1 MSVITKLKIL
11 NFKGY
16 ETFNLEFNAGANII
30 VGNNEAGKST
40 ILEAIHL
47 CLTGYFHGK
56 ILKND
61 LTPYIFNKA
70 VEQNYLKS
78 LLEVDPLLPPTVDIE
93 LFLKGEGLGKLVGD
107 GNSEKVLNTSIL
119 YRIEFDKDFQ
129 EEYDELIKTKSLK
142 NIPIEYYKVTWRSS
156 SRDTI
161 TSRSIPLKSAL
172 IDSSSSKFS
181 NGSDI
186 YVSRII
192 KDDLEASEKASI
204 SQAYRELKEVFVS
217 QDSIKNINQKLLAKT
232 KISKK
237 NIHISVDLSS
247 KNAWESTLMT
257 YLDEIPFHYIGKG
270 EQCMIKTKLALSHS
284 NASSSNVILIEEPEN
299 HLSHSKLNEF
309 VSCLENEL
317 TEKQLIISTHSSFI
331 ANKLGL
337 SNLILINDKKSIR
350 LDKLKPDTQ
359 EFFKKLAGY
368 QTLRLILSNKIIL
381 VEGPSDELIVQRAYC
396 DKFSN
401 IPIQNGIDVISVG
414 LTFKR
419 FLEIAKLINKDIS
432 VVTDNDRD
440 FENKITKKY
449 EEFSTDTFIKIF
461 ADNRNHLNTLEPQ
474 IVDANSSDL
483 KTFAKIVGVDFT
495 KCNTAELISDYLIK
509 NKTDWALKVFEA
521 DERINYPQYINDAI
535 IWANE

>member
-11 NFKGY
+11 NFKSF
-16 ETFNLEFNAGANII
+16 EKFELEFNDGANII

-56 ILKND
+56 ILRND
-61 LTPYIFNKA
+61 LTQYIFNKA
-70 VEQNYLKS
+70 AEKKYLKS
-78 LLEVDPLLPPTVDIE
+78 LVDGTPDLPPKVDIE
-93 LFLKGEGLGKLVGD
+93 LFLKGDGLEKLVGD
-107 GNSEKVLNTSIL
+107 GNSEKISNTSIL
-119 YRIEFDKDFQ
+119 FRIEFDTNFQ
-129 EEYDELIKTKSLK
+129 EEYDELIKDKVLI
-142 NIPIEYYKVTWRSS
+142 NIPIEYYKVTWRSA

-161 TSRSIPLKSAL
+161 TSRSIPLKSAF
-172 IDSSSSKFS
+172 IDSSSTKFS

-217 QDSIKNINQKLLAKT
+217 QDSIKNINSKLLKKS
-232 KISKK
+232 KISTK
-237 NIHISVDLSS
+237 NINISIDLSS

-257 YLDEIPFHYIGKG
+257 YLDDIPFHYIGKG

-309 VSCLENEL
+309 ASCLEDEL
-317 TEKQLIISTHSSFI
+317 TDKQLIISTHSSFI

-337 SNLILINDKKSIR
+337 SNLILINDKKSTR
-350 LDKLKPDTQ
+350 LDNLRTDTQ
-359 EFFKKLAGY
+359 EFFKKLPGY
-368 QTLRLILSNKIIL
+368 QTLRLVLSKKIIL
-381 VEGPSDELIVQRAYC
+381 VEGPSDELIVQKAYF
-396 DKFSN
+396 DKFN
-401 IPIQNGIDVISVG
+401 KIPIQDGIDVISVG

-419 FLEIAKLINKDIS
+419 FLEIAKLIEKEIC
-432 VVTDNDRD
+432 VVTDNDHD

-449 EEFSTDTFIKIF
+449 KEFSGDSFIEIF
-461 ADNRNHLNTLEPQ
+461 ADNRNWLNTLEPQ
-474 IVDANSSDL
+474 VVDANSTDL
-483 KTFAKIVGVDFT
+483 KLFTEIVGIDFI
-495 KCNTAELISDYLIK
+495 KYNTVELISEYLIK
-509 NKTDWALKVFEA
+509 NKTDWALEVFESNKK
-521 DERINYPQYINDAI
+521 ISYPRYIDDAI
-535 IWANE
+535 DWANE